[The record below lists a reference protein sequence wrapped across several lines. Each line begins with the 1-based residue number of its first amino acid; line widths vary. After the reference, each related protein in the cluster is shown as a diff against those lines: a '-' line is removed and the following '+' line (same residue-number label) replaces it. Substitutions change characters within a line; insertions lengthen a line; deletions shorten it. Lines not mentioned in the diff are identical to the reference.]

1 MRHRD
6 LGNTTSVVPRSR
18 VQVGTRAIQPSAG
31 SASRWLSVL
40 DETIATCAR
49 HGRTDLH
56 EWLSGRRAQLL
67 APQLRVLVTGATAQG
82 KSHLVNALIN
92 APVCRDS
99 EPVATPIAT
108 VVSHGDVPAASLV
121 RRAFS
126 TADWIAEQQHRVAL
140 SAERLSESLTEAL
153 LGQPASVIPLLHAEV
168 EVPRALL
175 ANGLVLIDTPPLTD
189 LPEASQAAIA
199 DLRLLVTYARA
210 DLVMFVCESTR
221 EITDAELEVLGDL
234 ARLYPHLVLALTKTD
249 IAPRWRERLARTNA
263 RLTDA
268 GVPATVI
275 AVSTVLRQHALRSSS
290 DALNDESGYP
300 HLIGHLQRTMAAK
313 SDELARDTVS
323 LLGRLAAERISTPLR
338 ANLKQQGDPSGAT
351 AELHEAQRRLEELRR
366 ATGRWQNCLADESA
380 DLMSDIEHDLRE
392 RTRAILA
399 EAERTLE
406 TVDPAR
412 AWDDFEPW
420 LRQALREAGET
431 SFGWLAERAEWLTR
445 RVAEELPESSSDPLP
460 EWVSTAV
467 DEAPDRTTNL
477 SAPPVERF
485 TVSQKLFIG
494 LRGSYGG
501 ILMVGLVTSLSG
513 MSLINPFSIGGGAL
527 FGGKT
532 IRDESKSLLRRRQA
546 TARMAV
552 QRHVDE
558 IFVGLA
564 KDARDSVRRLQRNL
578 RDHFSAVT
586 EDIHDAIMD
595 SMRSAKA
602 AADHD
607 LAARAQHV
615 RRTEQEL
622 DRLADLFAQAQAL
635 TPRQSPAL
643 TGAGSET
650 P

>member
-6 LGNTTSVVPRSR
+6 LGNTSSVVPRSHVPS
-18 VQVGTRAIQPSAG
+18 VQPTAE
-31 SASRWLSVL
+31 RWLGVL
-40 DETIATCAR
+40 DKTITTCAR
-49 HGRTDLH
+49 HGRADLH

-67 APQLRVLVTGATAQG
+67 DPHLRVLVTGAAAQG

-92 APVCRDS
+92 APVCAES
-99 EPVATPIAT
+99 QAAGTPIAT
-108 VVSHGDVPAASLV
+108 VVSHGEVPAANLV
-121 RRAFS
+121 QRALAA
-126 TADWIAEQQHRVAL
+126 ADWTEKQQHRVAL
-140 SAERLSESLTEAL
+140 SAERLSESLTEAML
-153 LGQPASVIPLLHAEV
+153 EQPAGAAALLHVEV

-189 LPEASQAAIA
+189 LPEASQAAKA
-199 DLRLLVTYARA
+199 DLRLLVTHARA
-210 DLVMFVCESTR
+210 DLVVFVCESTR
-221 EITDAELEVLGDL
+221 EITDAEVEVLGDL

-249 IAPRWRERLARTNA
+249 LAPRWRERLAGIQA

-275 AVSTVLRQHALRSSS
+275 AVSTALRQHALRSSNN
-290 DALNDESGYP
+290 ALNNESGYP
-300 HLIGHLQRTMAAK
+300 HLIGHLQHALAAK
-313 SDELARDTVS
+313 SDQLASATVS
-323 LLGRLAAERISTPLR
+323 LLGRLAAERIATPLR
-338 ANLKQQGDPSGAT
+338 ADLKHHGEPSGAA
-351 AELHEAQRRLEELRR
+351 AELHEAQRRLEDLRR
-366 ATGRWQNCLADESA
+366 ATARWQNCLADEAA

-406 TVDPAR
+406 TMDPAR

-420 LRQALREAGET
+420 LRQAIREAGET
-431 SFGWLAERAEWLTR
+431 SFAWLAERAEWLTR
-445 RVAEELPESSSDPLP
+445 RVAEQLPESGSDPLP
-460 EWVSTAV
+460 AWVTSAV
-467 DEAPDRTTNL
+467 EEPPDRTSVL

-485 TVSQKLFIG
+485 TISQKLFIG

-532 IRDESKSLLRRRQA
+532 IRDESKSLLKRRQA
-546 TARMAV
+546 TAKLAV

-595 SMRSAKA
+595 SLRSAKA

-607 LAARAQHV
+607 LAARAQQV

-622 DRLADLFAQAQAL
+622 ERLAELFAQAKAL
-635 TPRQSPAL
+635 APRQPSAL
-643 TGAGSET
+643 TGEGAA
-650 P
+650 